1 MAPNN
6 IKLHF
11 IFFTSLLALIYH
23 FMSLCLYVT
32 VSQLLEENLMIKDI
46 WVSLRS
52 EI

>member
-11 IFFTSLLALIYH
+11 IFFTSLLALITYLVYH
-23 FMSLCLYVT
+23 FMSIT